1 MRVQAQSKHELD
13 RKGSEQLVVGRPEK
27 EKDVADHAL
36 LCPSKATRR
45 CPGKAWTRHTW
56 SASDLPWH
64 ARHASKEAYRLSAL
78 APPSP
83 TQLLASRVFATRVTT
98 GSRSLHCMHDNKKI
112 LVPTR
117 PPQHQ
122 PPRKR
127 SGTKSRKASDDNI
140 HAADETIVACSGS
153 PARRKAN
160 CAVEGKP
167 SGWSECEFKP
177 SRSTSS
183 TEEDRSNTLSGDLK
197 KRMMWPTMLCC
208 ALVKPQGEE
217 KQEGGVPGRPEPGTD
232 GVHRACHGIRRT
244 PRGGI
249 RLERCSTAITHTA
262 TDFTSLRH

>member
-13 RKGSEQLVVGRPEK
+13 RRGSEQRVVGRPEK

-36 LCPSKATRR
+36 LCPCKATRRGKSGRR

-56 SASDLPWH
+56 SAPDLPWH

-98 GSRSLHCMHDNKKI
+98 GSRSLHCMHDNKKF

-160 CAVEGKP
+160 CAAEGKP
-167 SGWSECEFKP
+167 SGLSECEFKP

-183 TEEDRSNTLSGDLK
+183 TEKDRSNTLSGDLQ
-197 KRMMWPTMLCC
+197 KRRMWPTMLCC
-208 ALVKPQGEE
+208 AVVKPQGEK
-217 KQEGGVPGRPEPGTD
+217 KQEGGVPGRLEPGAD
-232 GVHRACHGIRRT
+232 GVHRACHGMRRM
-244 PRGGI
+244 PR
-249 RLERCSTAITHTA
+249 R
-262 TDFTSLRH
+262 RHPA